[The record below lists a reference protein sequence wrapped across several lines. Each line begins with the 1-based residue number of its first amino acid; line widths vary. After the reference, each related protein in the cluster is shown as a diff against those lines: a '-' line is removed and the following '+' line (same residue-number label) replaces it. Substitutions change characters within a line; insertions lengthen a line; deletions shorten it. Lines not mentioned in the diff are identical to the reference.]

1 METTGTAIMKKLS
14 GDATAAVATG
24 MKIAKSFEDMQKQGE
39 KASEESKNKNIDIER
54 QAEANR
60 ISMEQVEA
68 KKVQQ
73 EGFANRLN
81 EIRGG
86 NQ

>member
-1 METTGTAIMKKLS
+1 MNKLAGTLEAGAGAIALSSKK
-14 GDATAAVATG
+14 
-24 MKIAKSFEDMQKQGE
+24 
-39 KASEESKNKNIDIER
+39 EEAPKDKNIDIER

>member
-14 GDATAAVATG
+14 GDASAAVATG
-24 MKIAKSFEDMQKQGE
+24 MKISKALEDMKKEGE
-39 KASEESKNKNIDIER
+39 QASDESKSKNIDIER

>member
-39 KASEESKNKNIDIER
+39 KASDESNNKNIDIER